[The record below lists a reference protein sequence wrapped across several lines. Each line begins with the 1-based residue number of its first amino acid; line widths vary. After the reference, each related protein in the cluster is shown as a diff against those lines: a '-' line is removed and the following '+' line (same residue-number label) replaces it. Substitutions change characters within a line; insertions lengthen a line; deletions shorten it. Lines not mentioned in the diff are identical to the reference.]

1 MVASRPVRDLLLCA
15 KHLFVAAAF
24 GQELAAGVKT
34 GEESAHPA
42 IYCLLGFGLTL
53 IQRSLRALQFEGQL
67 QPLLGEISEHRGPR
81 WRVIRER
88 QSLFKMPDE
97 PATFVCLIRHGE
109 RGLVI
114 VDI

>member
-1 MVASRPVRDLLLCA
+1 MVASRPVRDLLPCA

-67 QPLLGEISEHRGPR
+67 QPLLGEISEHWGPR

-88 QSLFKMPDE
+88 
-97 PATFVCLIRHGE
+97 
-109 RGLVI
+109 
-114 VDI
+114 